1 MNIRLPKPKDGIAAL
16 MQIGVTLPIPL
27 LVGGLHLRE
36 LLITRRVAVPEVAV
50 PLDNHPFVR
59 EQNISQELAID
70 GNLLPE
76 RGSHAFQNS
85 PSCNLKNGWVREELG
100 TPRQYAS
107 IAAIIGAIVDLP
119 NVRGWAHEVSP
130 TDRAGKFDL
139 DAPAGM
145 RTIVMTEVGARALP
159 VGLLSARFAGN
170 YSTITTFGKFLSA
183 VVADTF
189 GTLLPQ
195 VGTFRAA
202 KPRLARADWTAVERT
217 LAEIAGVVR
226 TAVAVFREVRS
237 WLVLSATQS
246 TVLHVC
252 IIPCCVGVVKCS

>member
-1 MNIRLPKPKDGIAAL
+1 MNIRLPKPKDGITAL
-16 MQIGVTLPIPL
+16 TQIGVTLPVPL

-36 LLITRRVAVPEVAV
+36 LLVARGIAMPEVAV
-50 PLDNHPFVR
+50 PLDNDPFVG
-59 EQNISQELAID
+59 EQNISQEPAID
-70 GNLLPE
+70 GNLLLE
-76 RGSHAFQNS
+76 RDPHAFEDRA
-85 PSCNLKNGWVREELG
+85 SCNLKDGWVGEELG

-107 IAAIIGAIVDLP
+107 IAALIGAIVDLP
-119 NVRGWAHEVSP
+119 NVRGWAYEVGS

-145 RTIVMTEVGARALP
+145 RTIVIAEVGTRALP

-183 VVADTF
+183 MVADTF

-195 VGTFRAA
+195 VGTFRTA
-202 KPRLARADWTAVERT
+202 KPRFARADWTAVKGT

-237 WLVLSATQS
+237 WLILSATQS